1 MEKYQLSKE
10 RLPLELYRIQYPGS
24 RTTYFEEEGFTAAHR
39 TKVYREQD
47 VDDFKSD
54 VVKQFTWHCRDPLP
68 FISLFSDLDHAEN
81 WGLKRPW
88 QGDAADS
95 NDNEWTLFVI
105 DTKLLDSSCFFNLE
119 DLVNGLRLE
128 IPDKAEQ
135 HISGAY
141 LCLHT
146 IPAFAIVDKMDPG
159 QVGED
164 SFERYLDRKY
174 SQKKWGYLD
183 GSGSE
188 REALQENW
196 NTIFEKNMEDNW

>member
-1 MEKYQLSKE
+1 MEKYRLSNE
-10 RLPLELYRIQYPGS
+10 SLPSKLYRIHYPGS
-24 RTTYFEEEGFTAAHR
+24 RTTYSENEGFMAAHR
-39 TKVYREQD
+39 TKVYRKQD

-54 VVKQFTWHCRDPLP
+54 IVKQFTWHCREPLP

-88 QGDAADS
+88 QGDAPDS
-95 NDNEWTLFVI
+95 NDDEWTLFVI
-105 DTKLLDSSCFFNLE
+105 DTKLLHASCIFRLE

-146 IPAFAIVDKMDPG
+146 SPAFAIVDKMDPG
-159 QVGED
+159 QVEEGMLVV
-164 SFERYLDRKY
+164 SR
-174 SQKKWGYLD
+174 
-183 GSGSE
+183 
-188 REALQENW
+188 ALQAVG
-196 NTIFEKNMEDNW
+196 